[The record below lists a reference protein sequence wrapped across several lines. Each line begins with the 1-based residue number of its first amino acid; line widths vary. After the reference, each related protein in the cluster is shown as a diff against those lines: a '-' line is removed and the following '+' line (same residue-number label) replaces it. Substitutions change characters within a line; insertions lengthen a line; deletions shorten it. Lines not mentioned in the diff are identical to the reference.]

1 MIDITSEMAR
11 DCPIRWE
18 DCTKQDHRGNRSSCD
33 LRQEKQM
40 EPTENTARQQF
51 VEDSL
56 MVSDNNASAYRLA
69 MQMVNQTQASVS
81 TMSDIL
87 RGQYERAISQVIERE
102 RRNNE
107 YTADLLSQLLLGW
120 GSAPFDDIA
129 KHYIGLKTESKVS

>member
-1 MIDITSEMAR
+1 MSR
-11 DCPIRWE
+11 Y
-18 DCTKQDHRGNRSSCD
+18 H
-33 LRQEKQM
+33 LRQENQEM

-56 MVSDNNASAYRLA
+56 MVSDNNATAYRLA
-69 MQMVNQTQASVS
+69 MQMVNETQASVS

-87 RGQYERAISQVIERE
+87 REQYESAISQVIDRE

-129 KHYIGLKTESKVS
+129 KHYIERDKESKS